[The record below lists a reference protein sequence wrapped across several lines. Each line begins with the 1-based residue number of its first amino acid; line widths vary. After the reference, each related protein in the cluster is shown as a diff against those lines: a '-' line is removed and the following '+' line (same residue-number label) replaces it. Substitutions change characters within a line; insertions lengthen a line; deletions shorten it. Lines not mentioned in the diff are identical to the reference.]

1 MASYEKSLKEI
12 FEKADNDLKRIEA
25 ENIIKH
31 YRSKSNRNRAHSPD
45 TNGWSNLPGASL
57 ANDLKDV
64 FENEKKANKKS
75 RKGGKSRKNRK
86 SRKRHN

>member
-1 MASYEKSLKEI
+1 MASYEKSLKDI

-31 YRSKSNRNRAHSPD
+31 FRSKRKRAHSPATD
-45 TNGWSNLPGASL
+45 DWSNLPGASL
-57 ANDLKDV
+57 DNDLNRV
-64 FENEKKANKKS
+64 FENKQKAKKS